1 MSCYKK
7 TIDRV
12 SIKHI

>member
-1 MSCYKK
+1 VGME

-12 SIKHI
+12 SKA